1 MSGIYIHIPF
11 CKKIC
16 YYCDFHFS
24 LDLSHKEQ
32 FITSLLK
39 EIALQKDYL
48 SEKKIETIYFGGG
61 TPSVLSAQEI
71 NQIFDEIGKYFNL
84 SNVGEITLEANPD
97 DLSLEYLQALKQTR
111 INRLSIGIQSF
122 FDEDLLL
129 MNRRHTAND
138 AFICVENAK
147 KVGFEN
153 ITIDLMYG
161 LPNLSLERW
170 KENIKHALSLQV
182 NHISAYHLSIE
193 KQTAFN
199 KFHNDGKI
207 TLPNEDLSELQYTT
221 LVEILKENGFI
232 HYEISNFA
240 RDGYEAVHN
249 SNYWKQKPY
258 LGLGPSAHSFNGTSR
273 QWNISNNLKY
283 ISSLESNFIN
293 FEVEEL
299 SEKERFN
306 EYILTSLRTIWGVD
320 IAYIKNTFPQKYCS
334 IFIAKMEEYVR
345 QGHAVQNDAT
355 ISLTNKAMFISDSII
370 SDVFI
375 AD

>member
-24 LDLSHKEQ
+24 LNLSQKEQ
-32 FITSLLK
+32 FIAALFK
-39 EIALQKDYL
+39 EIALQKEYL
-48 SEKKIETIYFGGG
+48 SVKNIETIYFGGG

-71 NQIFDEIGKYFNL
+71 NQIFEEIEKHFDL

-97 DLSLEYLQALKQTR
+97 DLSLDYLQALKQTK

-129 MNRRHTAND
+129 MNRRHSAND
-138 AFICVENAK
+138 AFRCVENAK
-147 KVGFEN
+147 KAGFEN

-170 KENIKHALSLQV
+170 KENINHALSLQV
-182 NHISAYHLSIE
+182 PHISAYHLSIE

-199 KFHNDGKI
+199 KFHNDGKFM
-207 TLPNEDLSELQYTT
+207 LPSEDLSELQYTT
-221 LVEILKENGFI
+221 LVEILKEQGFI

-240 RDGYEAVHN
+240 REGFLAVHN
-249 SNYWKQKPY
+249 SSYWKQKTY
-258 LGLGPSAHSFNGTSR
+258 LGLGPSAHSYNGTSR

-283 ISSLESNFIN
+283 ISSLQNN
-293 FEVEEL
+293 EL
-299 SEKERFN
+299 LIEKEILTDIDSCN
-306 EYILTSLRTIWGVD
+306 EYVMTSLRTMWGIDLQYFEKHFSHFKPMLMQNAQTYVAAGK
-320 IAYIKNTFPQKYCS
+320 INITNN
-334 IFIAKMEEYVR
+334 FI
-345 QGHAVQNDAT
+345 T
-355 ISLTNKAMFISDSII
+355 IDESGTFISDKI
-370 SDVFI
+370 I
-375 AD
+375 ADLFITV

>member
-1 MSGIYIHIPF
+1 LSGIYIHIPF

-24 LDLSHKEQ
+24 LNLFHKEQ
-32 FITSLLK
+32 FITTLLK

-48 SEKKIETIYFGGG
+48 SDKKIETVYFGGG
-61 TPSVLSAQEI
+61 TPSILSAQEI
-71 NQIFDEIGKYFNL
+71 NQIFDEINNYFDL

-97 DLSLEYLQALKQTR
+97 DLSLEYLQALKQTKV
-111 INRLSIGIQSF
+111 NRLSIGIQSF

-129 MNRRHTAND
+129 MNRRHSAIEAKT
-138 AFICVENAK
+138 CVENAK
-147 KVGFEN
+147 KTGFEN

-170 KENIKHALSLQV
+170 KENINHALSLQV

-199 KFHNDGKI
+199 KFHNDEKI

-221 LVEILKENGFI
+221 LVEILKKNGFI

-240 RDGYEAVHN
+240 RKGFEAVHN
-249 SNYWKQKPY
+249 SNYWKQKTY
-258 LGLGPSAHSFNGTSR
+258 LGLGPSAHSFNGSSR

-345 QGHAVQNDAT
+345 QGHAVQNDAS

>member
-24 LDLSHKEQ
+24 LNLSHKEQ
-32 FITSLLK
+32 FIASLLK

-48 SEKKIETIYFGGG
+48 SDKNIETIYFGGG

-71 NQIFDEIGKYFNL
+71 NQIFDEIEKHFDL

-97 DLSLEYLQALKQTR
+97 DLSLDYLQALKQTK

-129 MNRRHTAND
+129 MNRRHSAND
-138 AFICVENAK
+138 AFQCVENAK
-147 KVGFEN
+147 KVGIDN

-170 KENIKHALSLQV
+170 KENINYALSLQV
-182 NHISAYHLSIE
+182 PHISAYHLSIE

-199 KFHNDGKI
+199 KFNNDGKF
-207 TLPNEDLSELQYTT
+207 TLPSEDLSELQYIT
-221 LVEILKENGFI
+221 LVEMLKEQGFI

-240 RDGYEAVHN
+240 HEDFMAVHN
-249 SNYWKQKPY
+249 SNYWKQKQY
-258 LGLGPSAHSFNGTSR
+258 LGLGPSAHSFNGISR

-283 ISSLESNFIN
+283 ISSLESNSIN
-293 FEVEEL
+293 FEIEEL

-306 EYILTSLRTIWGVD
+306 EYILISLRTIWGVD
-320 IAYIKNTFPQKYCS
+320 IEHIKKHFPQNYCS
-334 IFIAKMEEYVR
+334 IFIAKMESYVL
-345 QGHAVQNDAT
+345 QGFAVQNDAT
-355 ISLTNKAMFISDSII
+355 ISLTNKGMFISDTII
-370 SDVFI
+370 SDIFI

>member
-24 LDLSHKEQ
+24 LNLSLKVQ
-32 FITSLLK
+32 FIASLCK
-39 EIALQKDYL
+39 EIAFQKDYL
-48 SEKKIETIYFGGG
+48 SDKKIETIYFGGG
-61 TPSVLSAQEI
+61 TPSVLSAKEI
-71 NQIFDEIGKYFNL
+71 NQIFDEIEKYFDL
-84 SNVGEITLEANPD
+84 SNVGEITLETNPD

-138 AFICVENAK
+138 AFISVENAK

-170 KENIKHALSLQV
+170 KENINHALSLQV

-240 RDGYEAVHN
+240 REGFEAVHN
-249 SNYWKQKPY
+249 SNYWKQKLY

-283 ISSLESNFIN
+283 ISSLESNILN
-293 FEVEEL
+293 FEIEEL
-299 SEKERFN
+299 SEIERFN
-306 EYILTSLRTIWGVD
+306 EYILTSLRTIWGVN
-320 IAYIKNTFPQKYCS
+320 IGYIKNTFPQKYCS
-334 IFIAKMEEYVR
+334 IFIAKMERYVQ
-345 QGHAVQNDAT
+345 QGHAVQNDAS
-355 ISLTNKAMFISDSII
+355 ISLTNKGMFISDSII

>member
-1 MSGIYIHIPF
+1 M
-11 CKKIC
+11 
-16 YYCDFHFS
+16 
-24 LDLSHKEQ
+24 
-32 FITSLLK
+32 K

-283 ISSLESNFIN
+283 ISSLESNILN
-293 FEVEEL
+293 FEIEEL
-299 SEKERFN
+299 SEIERFN
-306 EYILTSLRTIWGVD
+306 EYILTSLRTIWGVN
-320 IAYIKNTFPQKYCS
+320 IGYIKNTFPQKYCS
-334 IFIAKMEEYVR
+334 IFIAKMERYVQ
-345 QGHAVQNDAT
+345 QGHAVQNDAS
-355 ISLTNKAMFISDSII
+355 ISLTNKGMFISDSII

>member
-24 LDLSHKEQ
+24 LNLSHKEQ
-32 FITSLLK
+32 FIASLLK

-48 SEKKIETIYFGGG
+48 SDKKIETVYFGGG
-61 TPSVLSAQEI
+61 TPSVLSAQDI
-71 NQIFDEIGKYFNL
+71 NQIFEEIEKYFDL
-84 SNVGEITLEANPD
+84 SKVGEITLETNPD
-97 DLSLEYLQALKQTR
+97 DLSLEYLQALKQTK

-138 AFICVENAK
+138 AFICVENTK

-170 KENIKHALSLQV
+170 KENINYALSLQV

-240 RDGYEAVHN
+240 CIGYEAVHN
-249 SNYWKQKPY
+249 SNYWKQKLY

-283 ISSLESNFIN
+283 INSLQND
-293 FEVEEL
+293 EL
-299 SEKERFN
+299 LFDNELLTSIDLCN
-306 EYILTSLRTIWGVD
+306 EYIMISLRTMWGIDLLYFEVHFSMFKT
-320 IAYIKNTFPQKYCS
+320 ALFRNAQSYIDSGKINNTNNFLTIDES
-334 IFIAKMEEYVR
+334 
-345 QGHAVQNDAT
+345 AT
-355 ISLTNKAMFISDSII
+355 FISDKI
-370 SDVFI
+370 I
-375 AD
+375 ADLFITV

>member
-1 MSGIYIHIPF
+1 M
-11 CKKIC
+11 
-16 YYCDFHFS
+16 
-24 LDLSHKEQ
+24 
-32 FITSLLK
+32 K

-48 SEKKIETIYFGGG
+48 SDKKIETVYFGGG
-61 TPSVLSAQEI
+61 TPSILSAQEI
-71 NQIFDEIGKYFNL
+71 NQIFDEINNYFDL

-97 DLSLEYLQALKQTR
+97 DLSLEYLQALKQTKV
-111 INRLSIGIQSF
+111 NRLSIGIQSF

-129 MNRRHTAND
+129 MNRRHSAIEAKT
-138 AFICVENAK
+138 CVENAK
-147 KVGFEN
+147 KTGFEN

-170 KENIKHALSLQV
+170 KENINHALSLQV

-199 KFHNDGKI
+199 KFHNDEKI

-221 LVEILKENGFI
+221 LVEILKKNGFI

-240 RDGYEAVHN
+240 RKGFEAVHN
-249 SNYWKQKPY
+249 SNYWKQKTY
-258 LGLGPSAHSFNGTSR
+258 LGLGPSAHSFNGSSR

-345 QGHAVQNDAT
+345 QGHAVQNDAS